1 MVGADQRARLA
12 DGEARRQRVQVGGG
26 SRYWADAPDAGPDDW
41 GARFVVTL
49 LFPK

>member
-1 MVGADQRARLA
+1 VPINAVVAQMVHIGRQPVQFGVGA
-12 DGEARRQRVQVGGG
+12 
-26 SRYWADAPDAGPDDW
+26 RYWADAPDIGPDGW